1 MPYYYYGFDWT
12 YIVLVLPCLILSLW
26 ASAKVNS
33 TFKKYSRR
41 RFEYGNT
48 FEETNCNI

>member
-26 ASAKVNS
+26 ASAKVNTKS
-33 TFKKYSRR
+33 PSRNPGR
-41 RFEYGNT
+41 G
-48 FEETNCNI
+48 

>member
-33 TFKKYSRR
+33 TFKVFPGSGP
-41 RFEYGNT
+41 FWD
-48 FEETNCNI
+48 